1 MLKISLI
8 ILLNLTIFLSCE
20 EIPQITPIT
29 DANFNTLVLQ
39 SEDPWLLFFFIN
51 NCV

>member
-8 ILLNLTIFLSCE
+8 ILLNWTIFLSCE
-20 EIPQITPIT
+20 EISQITPIT

-39 SEDPWLLFFFIN
+39 SEDLG
-51 NCV
+51 V